1 MKKKWITPSAIILIF
16 TLVACEFAGVTID
29 FGLGGDSGG
38 GSKNSV
44 VETGVD
50 SPINGSNLSMS
61 PVDISYHA
69 SSTDGV
75 STVEL
80 SIDGAVVNSFTNP
93 DSNQKIVALK
103 FNWTPSQPGSHTI
116 RVRAQ
121 SSTGAWSEFSAS
133 TVNVQEEQEKAVPAE
148 PVEKDKEEEP
158 SEPAEDKEDEKEK
171 DGPPETDE
179 VMIYELTHSADTF
192 YYSGS
197 GCNRENTITAMIT
210 NPEKVYY
217 ATVFIRLVDK
227 EGAGLTDWDSYG
239 NLSHKSG
246 NKFSMTIFSENIP
259 NWSLFDFAVME
270 YQIVIRDKKQNDL
283 FRSEVMRDISL
294 EICQS

>member
-1 MKKKWITPSAIILIF
+1 MKKKWIIPSAIFLFVI
-16 TLVACEFAGVTID
+16 LVACEFAGITID
-29 FGLGGDSGG
+29 LGSGGDNGG
-38 GSKNSV
+38 GSNGPA
-44 VETGVD
+44 VEAGVD
-50 SPINGSNLSMS
+50 LPTNGSNLPMA

-69 SSTDGV
+69 SSIDGI
-75 STVEL
+75 SAVEL
-80 SIDGAVVNSFTNP
+80 SVDGEVVNSFASP
-93 DSNQKIVALK
+93 DSDQKVVGLK
-103 FNWTPSQPGSHTI
+103 YSWSPSQPGSHTI

-121 SSTGAWSEFSAS
+121 SGTGAWSEFSAA
-133 TVNVQEEQEKAVPAE
+133 TVNVQGEQPKPE
-148 PVEKDKEEEP
+148 PVEKEEDAAPPVPAEEE
-158 SEPAEDKEDEKEK
+158 KDEKKE
-171 DGPPETDE
+171 DGPPDTDE

-210 NPEKVYY
+210 NPEKIFY

-227 EGAGLTDWDSYG
+227 EGEGLTKWDSYG

-259 NWSLFDFAVME
+259 NWGLYDFAVME
-270 YQIVIRDKKQNDL
+270 YQIVIRDKNQNDL